1 MNYESEK
8 LKILE
13 DILGNYNRIG
23 TEYLFKC
30 PFCKHHKNKL
40 SVNIEKNAGK
50 CWICDWATPNLA
62 RIVKRLGNYQ
72 QQRLWSEFHGIIEIS
87 DYEKI
92 FQTEEEKE
100 IVVEETIKLPAEYES
115 LCNKDLRIQS
125 LAARRYLK
133 ERGLTKD
140 DILYWKVGYCPDGEY
155 KGRVIFPSFNEKGK
169 VNYFVARNYVD
180 DFRKYMN
187 PDASKDIVFN
197 ELYIDWSSDVIMVEG
212 IFDAVK
218 AENAIPILGST
229 LREDSKL
236 FAKIIEKDPA
246 LYIALDPDAEK
257 KAAKIINSLLSY
269 DIELYKIPIP
279 SNKDVGDMTKEEFQ
293 EYKSQ
298 ARLIKNSDYVLL
310 NKIMSL

>member
-1 MNYESEK
+1 
-8 LKILE
+8 
-13 DILGNYNRIG
+13 
-23 TEYLFKC
+23 
-30 PFCKHHKNKL
+30 
-40 SVNIEKNAGK
+40 
-50 CWICDWATPNLA
+50 
-62 RIVKRLGNYQ
+62 
-72 QQRLWSEFHGIIEIS
+72 
-87 DYEKI
+87 
-92 FQTEEEKE
+92 
-100 IVVEETIKLPAEYES
+100 
-115 LCNKDLRIQS
+115 
-125 LAARRYLK
+125 
-133 ERGLTKD
+133 
-140 DILYWKVGYCPDGEY
+140 
-155 KGRVIFPSFNEKGK
+155 VIFPSFNEKGK

-197 ELYIDWSSDVIMVEG
+197 ELYIDWSSDVVLVEG

-298 ARLIKNSDYVLL
+298 ARLIKNTDYVLL